1 MLGLSCLIP
10 LPYTIQRHSIL
21 KRRTRPIL
29 MSMVSPLDF
38 SVRPEDK
45 AFNFFPQPL
54 EDPFD
59 DLFDQYINFDPFE
72 SSQSNNES
80 SASGDVELSFVAG
93 NSSSG
98 SEPAG
103 TLPTAGLD
111 ARHAQSHQPCRT
123 TLWPNQQNV
132 ASSSQGYQ
140 TFIQNKPT
148 DEAVLYDTE
157 LLSLEGISRST
168 TTSRLVPSSPPTT
181 PPSTPSRKKTKSA
194 TTTPKTIRRRDLD
207 ARKGSIRNS
216 SVSPNMMRPSHYHR
230 AEMPSFHE
238 WTQRFENFN
247 LEVPAENLPMSPPP
261 STRVSQDEKLTR
273 FIVPAE
279 TTKHDHAEK
288 QVFEDNISPLQRFNI
303 PSGSIASPI
312 PAPTAQMHNTHR
324 VTLQR
329 RTTTDGIGYPTTMYS
344 QIDLQSPQP
353 QSQRQASWMPT
364 SVRPSDF
371 GFEASSNFQPQDW
384 WPTSITQP
392 SHPYYQTATTS
403 NQRVSQ
409 SLAQL
414 PSESFASHGLM
425 ISCEP
430 AAAQDPF
437 VNEDPSVDYFTASSD
452 LFNPEATEAYSPTA
466 SPSTTRQR
474 HRTTPSRSP
483 SASPSA
489 ITPTKTRRASR
500 PSNRRK
506 SCTTTPKTPTSAG
519 FVNFTPSDSKKIL
532 TGVAPSGSSKTKA
545 RREKEATEKR
555 RRLSQAA
562 VRAIKEAGGDLEA
575 LQAEGLLI

>member
-1 MLGLSCLIP
+1 
-10 LPYTIQRHSIL
+10 
-21 KRRTRPIL
+21 

-59 DLFDQYINFDPFE
+59 DLFDQYINYDPFE
-72 SSQSNNES
+72 SSQSNNAS
-80 SASGDVELSFVAG
+80 SASGDLEFSFVAG

-98 SEPAG
+98 SEPTG
-103 TLPTAGLD
+103 TSPTVGLD
-111 ARHAQSHQPCRT
+111 ARHAQSHQPWRT

-140 TFIQNKPT
+140 TFIQHKPT

-157 LLSLEGISRST
+157 LLSLKGISRPT
-168 TTSRLVPSSPPTT
+168 VASRPAPSSLPST

-194 TTTPKTIRRRDLD
+194 TTTPKAIRRRDLD

-216 SVSPNMMRPSHYHR
+216 SVSPKIMRPSHYHR
-230 AEMPSFHE
+230 VEMPSYHE

-261 STRVSQDEKLTR
+261 STKVSQEEKLTR
-273 FIVPAE
+273 LIVPAE
-279 TTKHDHAEK
+279 TTKQEFAE
-288 QVFEDNISPLQRFNI
+288 QQGFEDVVSPLQRFSI
-303 PSGSIASPI
+303 PSGSVTGSMPI
-312 PAPTAQMHNTHR
+312 PAAQMPNIHR
-324 VTLQR
+324 AALQR
-329 RTTTDGIGYPTTMYS
+329 RTTTDGIGYPTAMYS

-364 SVRPSDF
+364 STRPSDF
-371 GFEASSNFQPQDW
+371 GFDTSSDFQSQDW
-384 WPTSITQP
+384 WTTSATQP

-403 NQRVSQ
+403 NRQASH

-414 PSESFASHGLM
+414 SSDSFASQGLM
-425 ISCEP
+425 ISCDP
-430 AAAQDPF
+430 VTALDPF
-437 VNEDPSVDYFTASSD
+437 VAEDPSIDYFTASSD
-452 LFNPEATEAYSPTA
+452 LFNPLATGAYSPTV
-466 SPSTTRQR
+466 SPSTSRQR
-474 HRTTPSRSP
+474 YRTPPSRSP

-489 ITPTKTRRASR
+489 ITPTKTRRTSR

-506 SCTTTPKTPTSAG
+506 SCTTTPKTPTSVG

-545 RREKEATEKR
+545 RREKEAIEKR